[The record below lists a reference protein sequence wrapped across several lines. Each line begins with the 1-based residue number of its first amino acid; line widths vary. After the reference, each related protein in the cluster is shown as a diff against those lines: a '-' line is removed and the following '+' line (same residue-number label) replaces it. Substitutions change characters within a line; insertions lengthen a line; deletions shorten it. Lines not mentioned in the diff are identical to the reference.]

1 MTIRGATTRE
11 SPDGHVLYI
20 GELRKH
26 LGLGTSDGENS
37 TTIDAPVNRP
47 EVLLFGHDMHDDF
60 RKMEQD
66 GIDIKKYLHYAGC
79 VDTQVLIED
88 NGEMGKSLSS
98 LVSWYGLA
106 ELEYKK
112 PRFSKGGM
120 HFVGSHCAGNDA
132 VMTVDV
138 ALALTFDP
146 GLKSNG
152 DWKDRPDDWLDK
164 PLVGINTNMILLG
177 YDTEGADNANYK
189 PNVLNRTSEHGFAWL
204 RLADVAHIAPGK
216 DGRNWRPMIRA
227 RHWINHDFRS
237 FQNQKFCVG
246 NPNGFWP
253 EYGKS
258 EYYRVADGPA
268 PFHRLFE
275 ELAGVAAGIDQ
286 VDNTVEDVTTMLGK
300 TAIEESSS
308 VSDGKP
314 LDTRRGNGHFRGN
327 LMRGRGR
334 SRGSSARGRGGK
346 GSYRGGDHARNSAWR
361 EDTTASVL

>member
-1 MTIRGATTRE
+1 MTVRGATQRE

-26 LGLGTSDGENS
+26 LGLGTSDGES
-37 TTIDAPVNRP
+37 SATTDAPADRP
-47 EVLLFGHDMHDDF
+47 EVLLLGHDMHDDF

-66 GIDIKKYLHYAGC
+66 GIHIKKYLNYADC

-120 HFVGSHCAGNDA
+120 HFVGAHCAGNDA
-132 VMTVDV
+132 VMTVGTTLGLV
-138 ALALTFDP
+138 LDP
-146 GLKSNG
+146 ALKSNG

-164 PLVGINTNMILLG
+164 PLQDINTNMILLG
-177 YDTEGADNANYK
+177 YDTEGVDTAKYK

-227 RHWINHDFRS
+227 RHWINHDFRT
-237 FQNQKFCVG
+237 FQNQNFCVG

-258 EYYRVADGPA
+258 QYYRVADGPA

-275 ELAGVAAGIDQ
+275 ELAGVATGVDQ
-286 VDNTVEDVTTMLGK
+286 VDDTVDDVTKMLGK

-308 VSDGKP
+308 VSGEKSV
-314 LDTRRGNGHFRGN
+314 DTRGGSGHSRGNP
-327 LMRGRGR
+327 MRGRGR
-334 SRGSSARGRGGK
+334 SRGNNARGRGGK
-346 GSYRGGDHARNSAWR
+346 RSYRGGDHARNSGWR
-361 EDTTASVL
+361 EGKTASVL